1 MSVWAP
7 DQEMNL
13 NKWMQHMIWTHGL
26 RNLMTLYFE
35 FVSRSQLNLMCFVS
49 FRNSLPLV
57 TPCILPCD
65 QNQELFMLTHNA
77 TGEDDDVC
85 HTSAFRISSSAEGDL
100 SLRLVSRQAE
110 VPDRERGKES
120 SLCLHRGSQKSEP
133 GMHKLS
139 YIAFHSFHD
148 WIFVGQATG
157 EKKQT
162 YVLGSRYIMSS
173 LVSSL
178 I

>member
-1 MSVWAP
+1 
-7 DQEMNL
+7 
-13 NKWMQHMIWTHGL
+13 
-26 RNLMTLYFE
+26 
-35 FVSRSQLNLMCFVS
+35 
-49 FRNSLPLV
+49 
-57 TPCILPCD
+57 
-65 QNQELFMLTHNA
+65 MLTHNA

-148 WIFVGQATG
+148 WMFVGQATG
-157 EKKQT
+157 EKKT
-162 YVLGSRYIMSS
+162 NICSRKSIYYVIISVIIHLK
-173 LVSSL
+173 L
-178 I
+178 